1 MVGLRRQDINKDVL
15 MMFALSYEYSL
26 SFTNL
31 LKLFKISKQYF
42 WTFMEICSPMLKMGI
57 RKASMLRKSVEKIY
71 PYITG
76 EGEQEALNPREDAM
90 LEKFRWFIEDYFSDG
105 DGCLSVEQLEAVP
118 SARGY
123 TEKDVCVTYD
133 YPSLR
138 DNLDRVKYIKIGDNK
153 FFKTSKAL
161 YYMEKYCGDLDFYQI
176 NNLSVKDIIKKVYMG
191 EEELREK
198 ELGTKYVTREKV

>member
-1 MVGLRRQDINKDVL
+1 MKDIDRDLL
-15 MMFALSYEYSL
+15 MIFALSYEYSM

-42 WTFMEICSPMLKMGI
+42 WTFMEICSPMLKMGV

-76 EGEQEALNPREDAM
+76 EGEKEFLTAREDM
-90 LEKFRWFIEDYFSDG
+90 ILEKFKWFIEDYFSDG
-105 DGCLSVEQLEAVP
+105 EGCLDIEQLEAIP
-118 SARGY
+118 SARGF
-123 TEKDVCVTYD
+123 TDKDICITYD

-138 DNLDRVKYIKIGDNK
+138 DNLDRIKYVKIGDNK

-161 YYMEKYCGDLDFYQI
+161 YYMEKYCGDLDFYKI
-176 NNLSVKDIIKKVYMG
+176 NNLSVKDMIRKVDDG
-191 EEELREK
+191 EEKLREK
-198 ELGTKYVTREKV
+198 ELGMKYVTKS